1 MKLLGIYVGVLLSS
15 VFGMGIFFFYQD
27 AKQHDEPFDMVAV
40 CAARG
45 GSWVYGSSLPLCMT
59 PDEGLLEFVDG
70 SFKERTDG
78 TKSETDGVD
87 IAYDPWEQGFE
98 PLLAGKELAQGE
110 DGGDEEG
117 EEEGERRGGTS
128 SAQTSACIERDMRKY
143 TGKIASVDFSSW
155 PDASKYK
162 TAITKDVA
170 RGVNFAGSYVVST
183 WGCTKNRRA
192 AACVGHAIVDAR
204 TGEIVLYD
212 VVGKRTGEFSVD
224 SNMFSVTLQS
234 GEEKVWSVENEMLV
248 NCL

>member
-1 MKLLGIYVGVLLSS
+1 MKLLGIYVGALLSS
-15 VFGMGIFFFYQD
+15 VFGAGIFFFKED
-27 AKQHDEPFDMVAV
+27 TQHDEPFDMVAV

-78 TKSETDGVD
+78 TDNETDGAD
-87 IAYDPWEQGFE
+87 IAYDPWEEGFE
-98 PLLAGKELAQGE
+98 PLLAGEELTQE
-110 DGGDEEG
+110 ESGGDEEG
-117 EEEGERRGGTS
+117 AEEGERRGGTS
-128 SAQTSACIERDMRKY
+128 PALMQECAERKTEEY
-143 TGKIASVDFSSW
+143 TGRIADVDFSSW

-170 RGVNFAGSYVVST
+170 RGASFAGSYVVST
-183 WGCTKNRRA
+183 WGCAKNRRA

-212 VVGKRTGEFSVD
+212 VVGKRTGDFSVD
-224 SNMFSVTLQS
+224 SNMFSVVLQS
-234 GEEKVWSVENEMLV
+234 GEEKVWSVEGDELV
-248 NCL
+248 NCP

>member
-1 MKLLGIYVGVLLSS
+1 MKLLGIYVGILLSAA
-15 VFGMGIFFFYQD
+15 FAGGIFFFHKD
-27 AKQHDEPFDMVAV
+27 TRQHDEPFDMITV

-70 SFKERTDG
+70 SFVSWGTDLAD
-78 TKSETDGVD
+78 SETGVTD
-87 IAYDPWEQGFE
+87 DPWEEGFE
-98 PLLAGKELAQGE
+98 PLLAGEELAQEE

-117 EEEGERRGGTS
+117 AEENKEEDQTKVCAERKM
-128 SAQTSACIERDMRKY
+128 EEY
-143 TGKIASVDFSSW
+143 TGRIASVDFSSW

-170 RGVNFAGSYVVST
+170 RGTNFAGSYVVST
-183 WGCTKNRRA
+183 WGCAKNRRA

-212 VVGKRTGEFSVD
+212 VIGKRTGDFSLD
-224 SNMFSVTLQS
+224 SNMFSVTLQN
-234 GEEKVWSVENEMLV
+234 GEEKVWSVEGDELV
-248 NCL
+248 SCE